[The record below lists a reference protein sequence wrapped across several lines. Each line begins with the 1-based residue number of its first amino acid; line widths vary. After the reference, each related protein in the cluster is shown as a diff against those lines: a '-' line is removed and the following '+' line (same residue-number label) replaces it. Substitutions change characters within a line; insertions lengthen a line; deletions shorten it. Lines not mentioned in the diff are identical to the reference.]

1 LSKLIFHRKG
11 VFDMIQPIKGVEK
24 VNEVISGGNVII
36 GVSAPW
42 CGYCRRLR
50 PILEKISEEIDVPIY
65 GLNFDEDQAVA
76 EKYEVDT
83 IPTLLFFRDGK
94 PVDSIVGYG
103 NVGYSELMEFVNKN
117 NVK

>member
-1 LSKLIFHRKG
+1 MVRLLPSSSPDFRKDFRG
-11 VFDMIQPIKGVEK
+11 
-24 VNEVISGGNVII
+24 
-36 GVSAPW
+36 
-42 CGYCRRLR
+42 
-50 PILEKISEEIDVPIY
+50 IDVPIY
-65 GLNFDEDQAVA
+65 GLNFNEDQAVA

>member
-1 LSKLIFHRKG
+1 MACFFYDLIYQKKYIDKIRLVDYDNLSKLIFHRKG

-50 PILEKISEEIDVPIY
+50 PILEKISGMRFLPWR
-65 GLNFDEDQAVA
+65 FA
-76 EKYEVDT
+76 EKK
-83 IPTLLFFRDGK
+83 GK
-94 PVDSIVGYG
+94 FWKI
-103 NVGYSELMEFVNKN
+103 
-117 NVK
+117 

>member
-1 LSKLIFHRKG
+1 MG
-11 VFDMIQPIKGVEK
+11 
-24 VNEVISGGNVII
+24 
-36 GVSAPW
+36 
-42 CGYCRRLR
+42 
-50 PILEKISEEIDVPIY
+50 SEMCIRDR
-65 GLNFDEDQAVA
+65 
-76 EKYEVDT
+76 DT

>member
-1 LSKLIFHRKG
+1 MVRLLPSSSPDFRKD
-11 VFDMIQPIKGVEK
+11 F
-24 VNEVISGGNVII
+24 
-36 GVSAPW
+36 
-42 CGYCRRLR
+42 
-50 PILEKISEEIDVPIY
+50 EEIDVPIY

-83 IPTLLFFRDGK
+83 IPTLLFFHDGK

>member
-1 LSKLIFHRKG
+1 MRH
-11 VFDMIQPIKGVEK
+11 
-24 VNEVISGGNVII
+24 
-36 GVSAPW
+36 
-42 CGYCRRLR
+42 
-50 PILEKISEEIDVPIY
+50 EIDVPIY

-83 IPTLLFFRDGK
+83 IPTLLFFHDGK

>member
-1 LSKLIFHRKG
+1 MRHG
-11 VFDMIQPIKGVEK
+11 A
-24 VNEVISGGNVII
+24 VI
-36 GVSAPW
+36 A
-42 CGYCRRLR
+42 
-50 PILEKISEEIDVPIY
+50 
-65 GLNFDEDQAVA
+65 
-76 EKYEVDT
+76 EVDT

>member
-1 LSKLIFHRKG
+1 MG
-11 VFDMIQPIKGVEK
+11 
-24 VNEVISGGNVII
+24 
-36 GVSAPW
+36 
-42 CGYCRRLR
+42 
-50 PILEKISEEIDVPIY
+50 SEMCIRDR
-65 GLNFDEDQAVA
+65 
-76 EKYEVDT
+76 YEVDT